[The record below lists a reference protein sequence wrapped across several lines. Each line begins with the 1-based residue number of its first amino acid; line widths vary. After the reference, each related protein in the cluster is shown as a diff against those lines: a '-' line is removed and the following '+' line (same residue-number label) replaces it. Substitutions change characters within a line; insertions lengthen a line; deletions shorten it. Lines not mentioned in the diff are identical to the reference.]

1 MKIGF
6 MEKILVNLVR
16 IDTVS
21 CIRKDVVRRVK
32 EKYLTRM
39 RGFVTMHSVEECKT
53 GLC

>member
-6 MEKILVNLVR
+6 MGKILNGNKRRHCGKFCKEIILVNPVR

-32 EKYLTRM
+32 E
-39 RGFVTMHSVEECKT
+39 
-53 GLC
+53 